1 MKSLSQFVL
10 LSSLLVGSY
19 GCSVEAPAHA
29 DVSSSAKPT
38 GAPVAKRIL
47 IPSGTSLSVR
57 LVDGVDSG
65 KSLAGDSFEARL
77 SESVV
82 VNGVTA
88 IESGAKVSGRVVAV
102 EGSDRV
108 KGRASIQLV
117 LTDFEKNGRTVSITT
132 NTYSAEA
139 ESSVKRDA
147 AVIAAG
153 AGIGAAVGAAAD
165 GKKGAGIGAAAGGGA
180 GTGVVLATK
189 GHEIHYPPETRLN
202 FTLANSV
209 QL

>member
-10 LSSLLVGSY
+10 MSSLLVGCF
-19 GCSVEAPAHA
+19 GCSSEPTAMA
-29 DVSSSAKPT
+29 DVSTSAKPT
-38 GAPVAKRIL
+38 RAAVAKNIV
-47 IPSGTSLSVR
+47 IPSGTVLHVSLIDS
-57 LVDGVDSG
+57 VDSAT
-65 KSLAGDSFEARL
+65 SSVGDHFEARL

-88 IESGAKVSGRVVAV
+88 IESGTKVSGKIVDV

-108 KGRASIQLV
+108 KGKASIQMV
-117 LTDFEKNGRTVSITT
+117 LTSFEKNGRTISITT

-139 ESSVKRDA
+139 ESTVKRDA
-147 AVIAAG
+147 EVIAVG
-153 AGIGAAVGAAAD
+153 AGIGAVVGAVAD

-189 GHEIHYPPETRLN
+189 GHEIHYGPETRLN
-202 FTLANSV
+202 FTLASSV
-209 QL
+209 QM